1 MPVSQLPPLSEQEF
15 KLLQEFIQRETKIT
29 LGKEKMYLM
38 RSRLGPILQK
48 EGLKSYR
55 ELYDKLT
62 RDRLGKLKDEVVEA
76 ITTNETFWFRD
87 EHPFR
92 ILREE
97 VIPEVLERYPNEK
110 IRIWSA
116 ACSTGQEPYSIAI
129 SILEESR
136 RNRKIN
142 PKKFE
147 ILATDISREALAVAQ
162 AGKYQWLALTRGMKP
177 EILDRYFIKDRS
189 GADAATVKPE
199 VRQMVTF
206 KQLNLQ
212 QSFTTLGKF
221 HIIFCRNVTIY
232 FSKDFKEEL
241 FKKMAGVLK
250 PHGFL
255 FLGAS
260 ETMIGTSASK
270 MFKLVRSPKGGTY
283 YRLIS

>member
-1 MPVSQLPPLSEQEF
+1 MPVSQLPTLSKEEF
-15 KLLQEFIQRETKIT
+15 KLLQEFIQKETKIA
-29 LGKEKMYLM
+29 LGEEKMYLM
-38 RSRLGPILQK
+38 RSRLGPILKK
-48 EGLKSYR
+48 EGLSSYR
-55 ELYDKLT
+55 ELYEKLKK
-62 RDRLGKLKDEVVEA
+62 DRLGKLKSEVVEA

-97 VIPEVLERYPNEK
+97 VIPDILQRYPNEK

-129 SILEESR
+129 SILEEAR
-136 RNRKIN
+136 RNPKIN
-142 PKKFE
+142 PKNFE
-147 ILATDISREALAVAQ
+147 ILATDISREALNIAQ
-162 AGKYQWLALTRGMKP
+162 KGKYQWLALTRGMKP
-177 EILDRYFIKDRS
+177 EILDRYFIKDS
-189 GADAATVKPE
+189 DGADAATIKPE
-199 VRQMVTF
+199 VRSMVTF

-212 QSFTTLGKF
+212 DSFTSLGKF

-232 FSKDFKEEL
+232 FSKEFKEEL
-241 FKKMAGVLK
+241 FKKLAGALK
-250 PHGFL
+250 PHGVF

-270 MFKLVRSPKGGTY
+270 LFKLVRSPKGGTY